1 MPKPDKL
8 NVDFSDISQPAPNVK
23 PHNFERNE
31 KRGPGRPIGKRS
43 NPAFRQYTVLLRIET
58 HTRAIEKLRKVTAKP
73 DFGEYVE
80 SLILKDLG
88 K

>member
-1 MPKPDKL
+1 
-8 NVDFSDISQPAPNVK
+8 
-23 PHNFERNE
+23 
-31 KRGPGRPIGKRS
+31 
-43 NPAFRQYTVLLRIET
+43 LRVET